1 MVERIGSYLGTSF
14 PLFHAPGPGRG
25 PVLVPRVQCRVVPC
39 LISVIGIRGDPTRDN
54 TAPCA
59 ALWDSEWTLVQGR
72 EINQAMRL
80 LDVEKSVM
88 PIETQFKNTIR

>member
-1 MVERIGSYLGTSF
+1 MAL
-14 PLFHAPGPGRG
+14 A
-25 PVLVPRVQCRVVPC
+25 LVRVQCRVVPC

-59 ALWDSEWTLVQGR
+59 ALWDSEWTSVD
-72 EINQAMRL
+72 QAMRL

-88 PIETQFKNTIR
+88 PIETQFKITIR

>member
-1 MVERIGSYLGTSF
+1 MAL
-14 PLFHAPGPGRG
+14 A
-25 PVLVPRVQCRVVPC
+25 LVRVQCRVVPC

-59 ALWDSEWTLVQGR
+59 ALWDSEWTSVQLR
-72 EINQAMRL
+72 QINQAMRL

-88 PIETQFKNTIR
+88 PIESQFKITIRLSGHKNCVINILYHYSICVNRY